1 MLRRILLLWIA
12 VLLWPVGLWAEAP
25 LSLLRPSGQGWDL
38 ERQPLVISL
47 PQPLVGKAS
56 TAGAVFGPSLF
67 AGRAEGSFFEPL
79 PPRPEARAKIRRMAQ
94 APVDIALVR
103 AMIGRAESPRDG
115 YDAVQHGAK
124 RKPRKPPTQMS
135 LGEIFAWIDVT
146 PGQPHAIGF
155 YQFIPSTLAR
165 LVTELDLGPE
175 VIFTPAV
182 QDRLANILLA
192 DAGIFELRAGQITRH
207 QFMNNLAKIWA
218 GLPTS
223 SGKSHYHGYAGNKAT
238 VTWAEFDRAMARAFP
253 S

>member
-1 MLRRILLLWIA
+1 
-12 VLLWPVGLWAEAP
+12 
-25 LSLLRPSGQGWDL
+25 
-38 ERQPLVISL
+38 
-47 PQPLVGKAS
+47 
-56 TAGAVFGPSLF
+56 
-67 AGRAEGSFFEPL
+67 
-79 PPRPEARAKIRRMAQ
+79 MAQ
-94 APVDIALVR
+94 LPVDIALVR
-103 AMIGRAESPRDG
+103 AMIGRAESPRNG

-124 RKPRKPPTQMS
+124 QKPRKPPTQMS
-135 LGEIFAWIDVT
+135 LGEIFAWIDAT

-182 QDRLANILLA
+182 QDDLANILLA

-238 VTWAEFDRAMARAFP
+238 VTWAEFDREMARAFP